1 MSTLSPDEL
10 GHIIATNA
18 TKAVAAQAAE
28 WERECDDTDTIL
40 RALGLNPVKCRTDG
54 GSLKVQMIV
63 GALAK
68 PAAAPEG
75 WQLVP
80 VEPTEAMWSAG
91 RDPVMFRELKHYRPA
106 SLPVPA
112 WQRNPDGTVEKDTSK
127 GTTAVHVWRAML
139 AAAPRPAPAEP
150 QPAAQQEPLCMCK
163 DRALSACPG
172 EWEPGCDLGNNPAHA
187 RPAGYTQAGERKPL
201 TDEQIDRHSI
211 AAVDCPPSSTVILV
225 SSLRRLLGITAT
237 KGGR

>member
-40 RALGLNPVKCRTDG
+40 RALGLDPARCRTDG

-150 QPAAQQEPLCMCK
+150 QSCSLGCTTECKAKMHGCASECPALPWQPPAPAEPQ
-163 DRALSACPG
+163 
-172 EWEPGCDLGNNPAHA
+172 PATSEDMA
-187 RPAGYTQAGERKPL
+187 IYQAIADNYTASQPPRGSDER
-201 TDEQIDRHSI
+201 
-211 AAVDCPPSSTVILV
+211 
-225 SSLRRLLGITAT
+225 
-237 KGGR
+237 